1 MFGMKR
7 ISIAQNER
15 GLKLRSQSFDA
26 VLEPG
31 VYHFFDPF
39 EQIEVQLY
47 DVGVPEFKHPCAEV
61 FVKEAREKIEQH
73 FMIVQLGDREVGV
86 VFKNG
91 RLTGVLAPGKL
102 QLYWLGHIEVR
113 VERLDI
119 TKDIEEWRSKMTCS
133 ARRAGSI
140 GRDGKRYVRPV
151 DALLPTLL
159 GERRAPQGT
168 LGV

>member
-7 ISIAQNER
+7 ISIAQNQR
-15 GLKLRSQSFDA
+15 GLKLRGQSFDA

-39 EQIEVQLY
+39 DQVEAHAY
-47 DVGVPEFKHPCAEV
+47 DLAVPELAHPLAEV

-73 FMIVQLGDREVGV
+73 FTIVQVGDREVGV

-91 RLTGVLAPGKL
+91 RLAGVLAPGKL
-102 QLYWLGHIEVR
+102 QLYWRGPIEVR

-119 TKDIEEWRSKMTCS
+119 TREIEEWRSKMTCS
-133 ARRAGSI
+133 ARRAGSV
-140 GRDGKRYVRPV
+140 GRDGKRTVRPV
-151 DALLPTLL
+151 EALIPSLL
-159 GERRAPQGT
+159 GERRRAPHG

>member
-1 MFGMKR
+1 MFGLKR

-15 GLKLRSQSFDA
+15 GLKLRSGSFEA

-31 VYHFFDPF
+31 VYRVFDPF

-47 DVGVPEFKHPCAEV
+47 DVAVPEFKHPLADA
-61 FVKEAREKIEQH
+61 FVKEAREKIEKY

-91 RLTGVLAPGKL
+91 RLVGVLAPGKL
-102 QLYWLGHIEVR
+102 QLYWRGHVEVR

-119 TKDIEEWRSKMTCS
+119 TRDIEEWRSKMTCS
-133 ARRAGSI
+133 ARRAGSVT
-140 GRDGKRYVRPV
+140 RDGKRSARPV
-151 DALLPTLL
+151 ESLL
-159 GERRAPQGT
+159 GS
-168 LGV
+168 LGRDRKTHGPVGA